1 MATMPIVNPMPL
13 FDPDSDIGANIGP
26 KWKIWMEDF
35 EMYITANGITDKA
48 KKRALLLYQ
57 AGTRVRE
64 IFRQVPDNGDDE
76 GYDKAVKKLNEYFE
90 PQKHRLYEAYKFR
103 EAQQDGSE
111 TLDQYYI

>member
-1 MATMPIVNPMPL
+1 MATMPIVNPMPP

-57 AGTRVRE
+57 AGVVYSSFQWQNIYALYCQHDIMYT
-64 IFRQVPDNGDDE
+64 
-76 GYDKAVKKLNEYFE
+76 YKAYVIVNLHN
-90 PQKHRLYEAYKFR
+90 
-103 EAQQDGSE
+103 
-111 TLDQYYI
+111 